1 MWGAFGQPK
10 SRSLAVVT
18 NREGSEINLTAS
30 AASPQRAEQMD
41 ASIPDSR
48 RELCD
53 SGLPDVE
60 MCDLEDVSP
69 PQFSAAEEAIAR
81 GKWLLGLLIVQST
94 SSFVLASYEELLRD
108 HIVVTLFL
116 TMLVGA
122 GGNAGNQSAIKVIRG
137 LATGA
142 IDSSW
147 PSARRSLAE
156 QSAVGLL
163 LGTSL
168 SAGGFARVYATN
180 GSVENA
186 GAISLS
192 LFLIVMTSVV
202 LGTGLPFILTKFGID
217 PANAGTSIQV
227 LMDILGVAITCVC
240 CQLVLVQFAGG
251 LPGIG

>member
-1 MWGAFGQPK
+1 MRGGLETLNTCSSSKCYMPIWPRSRTSRNPPGSTSVQMLGGASGQPK
-10 SRSLAVVT
+10 TRSVAVVT
-18 NREGSEINLTAS
+18 NREGSEINVSAS
-30 AASPQRAEQMD
+30 AASPQRTEQLD
-41 ASIPDSR
+41 ASIPESR

-60 MCDLEDVSP
+60 MCDLEDMRP
-69 PQFSAAEEAIAR
+69 PQFSAVEEAIVR

-94 SSFVLASYEELLRD
+94 SSFVLSSYEELLRD

-142 IDSSW
+142 IDASW
-147 PSARRSLAE
+147 PSMRRSLAE

-163 LGTSL
+163 LGTGL
-168 SAGGFARVYATN
+168 SAGGFARVYVTN
-180 GSVENA
+180 GSVDNA

-202 LGTGLPFILTKFGID
+202 LGSGLPFILTK
-217 PANAGTSIQV
+217 ACN
-227 LMDILGVAITCVC
+227 
-240 CQLVLVQFAGG
+240 
-251 LPGIG
+251 